1 MKNLI
6 SVKMAFVLTFVLG
19 TLISVLLFPTNEG
32 TNYVEQV
39 ELVNELQFNDDPE
52 IQQYTLQLID
62 SVNVELTNLIKD
74 DNIKSDE
81 KKIYAEFHHSLN
93 KSKEYIKM
101 NMSIRNTNQYID
113 SLKKHNYGY

>member
-1 MKNLI
+1 MNNSIGGLI
-6 SVKMAFVLTFVLG
+6 VFCVTCVLTV
-19 TLISVLLFPTNEG
+19 IQYQYNNNG

-39 ELVNELQFNDDPE
+39 ELVNELQFNEDPE

-93 KSKEYIKM
+93 RAKEHIER
-101 NMSIRNTNQYID
+101 NINIRKLN
-113 SLKKHNYGY
+113 KK